1 MTTPD
6 VTAPYERAAAN
17 FRQVLANIS
26 KDDLD
31 TQSPCQ
37 SWKVQDV
44 ITHLVEGGD
53 FFVTSVGGEA
63 SGAGARA
70 VADDHE
76 AAFNATSERILNA
89 FNQPGALDKEVDLP
103 FGRMP
108 ASVLVGIATTDTFT
122 HAWDIARATGQPTDL
137 DPEFAGELLARAK
150 SPITDDVRGPDG
162 TTLFGP
168 EQHAPEGAPAA
179 DQLAAF
185 LGRVV

>member
-1 MTTPD
+1 MSTE
-6 VTAPYERAAAN
+6 VTAPYERAVAN

-44 ITHLVEGGD
+44 VTHLVEGSD

-63 SGAGARA
+63 SGAGADA
-70 VADDHE
+70 VAGDYE
-76 AAFNATSERILNA
+76 AAFNGAADRTLNA
-89 FNQPGALDKEVDLP
+89 FKQPGALDREVDLP

-108 ASVLVGIATTDTFT
+108 ATALVGIATTDTFT

-137 DPEFAGELLARAK
+137 DPEFAAQLLERAK
-150 SPITDDVRGPDG
+150 LTITDAVRGPDG

-168 EQHAPEGAPAA
+168 EQHAPDGAPVA